1 MGGTPVVK
9 NLWGLWVAA
18 FVAVIAIGI
27 IVGKFDPYTSSWTIF
42 ALLLISILIFWVGAI
57 ATAVYFYYLKQ
68 GILDFSGLFSV
79 SLKLGIIGSVALTV
93 GFLLQMVHILTWW
106 NGLMIIVI
114 VFILGLYFKD

>member
-1 MGGTPVVK
+1 MGGTPVIK
-9 NLWGLWVAA
+9 NLWGLWAA
-18 FVAVIAIGI
+18 AIIAAIAIGI
-27 IVGKFDPYTSSWTIF
+27 IIGKFDPYSASWTIF
-42 ALLLISILIFWVGAI
+42 ALLLISILILGVGGI
-57 ATAVYFYYLKQ
+57 ATMVYFYYLKR

-114 VFILGLYFKD
+114 AFILGLYFKD